1 MSGFLLDTNVV
12 SMSSPTRPVDEAFA
26 EWLRQQEKADLLFVS
41 VVTIHEITKGIVLL
55 EQKGATSK
63 AAHIREWLD
72 VLVAQFDDRILP
84 FDIAAAALAG
94 EMEAR
99 ALSAGHRSG
108 MADAMIA
115 ATAKLHGLVVVTHN
129 IRDFQ
134 ILPVEIR
141 GPENLRV

>member
-1 MSGFLLDTNVV
+1 MSGFLLDTNIV
-12 SMSSPTRPVDEAFA
+12 SMSSPTRPIDEAFA

-63 AAHIREWLD
+63 AARIREWLD

-115 ATAKLHGLVVVTHN
+115 ATAKLHGLIVVTHN
-129 IRDFQ
+129 IRDFR
-134 ILPVEIR
+134 ILPVEIK
-141 GPENLRV
+141 GPEDLRV